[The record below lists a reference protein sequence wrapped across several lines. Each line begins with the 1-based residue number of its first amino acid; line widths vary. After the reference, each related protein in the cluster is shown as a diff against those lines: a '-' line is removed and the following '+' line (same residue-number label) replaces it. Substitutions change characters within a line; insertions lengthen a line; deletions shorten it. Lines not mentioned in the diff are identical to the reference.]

1 MNFEEESLYS
11 TNTNPS
17 FGIGQTS
24 YLIQNN
30 EFNLLWDC
38 NAYFDQNTIKT
49 INELGAID
57 AIALSLPHYYSKEYD
72 WGVSPIVHLIPS
84 FLEYNV
90 KRLVRV

>member
-1 MNFEEESLYS
+1 MHILIKI
-11 TNTNPS
+11 PS
-17 FGIGQTS
+17 
-24 YLIQNN
+24 
-30 EFNLLWDC
+30 
-38 NAYFDQNTIKT
+38 KR
-49 INELGAID
+49 LGGID